1 MSLAFSVP
9 MFVGIST
16 KNLIHSTSCKNTT
29 TPASN
34 TYKPI
39 WHDILLSRLLV
50 SVAACAVYFLSEN
63 HCSQLCILTFPEV
76 SILL

>member
-1 MSLAFSVP
+1 MKLVLLVFSVP
-9 MFVGIST
+9 MFVEMSI
-16 KNLIHSTSCKNTT
+16 KNLIQLANTT
-29 TPASN
+29 TPVSN